1 MYEVTYSVDGILKKV
16 NISANDALQA
26 QSVFTNMYSSGN
38 VQIINIVRKW
48 EKIMEE
54 EIEEKLEKIYTPFVK
69 VKFRDFGI
77 YDVYL
82 NLNPQNMIAIVFKYD
97 AKMTLES
104 NLTNIQNK
112 LDREI
117 VKAFKK
123 ISY

>member
-1 MYEVTYSVDGILKKV
+1 
-16 NISANDALQA
+16 
-26 QSVFTNMYSSGN
+26 
-38 VQIINIVRKW
+38 
-48 EKIMEE
+48 MEE

-82 NLNPQNMIAIVFKYD
+82 NLNPQNIIAIVFKYD

-117 VKAFKK
+117 IKAFKK
-123 ISY
+123 

>member
-1 MYEVTYSVDGILKKV
+1 M
-16 NISANDALQA
+16 
-26 QSVFTNMYSSGN
+26 
-38 VQIINIVRKW
+38 
-48 EKIMEE
+48 
-54 EIEEKLEKIYTPFVK
+54 EEKLEEKLEEIYTVYVK

-77 YDVYL
+77 YDVFLY
-82 NLNPQNMIAIVFKYD
+82 LNPQNMIAIVFKYD

-117 VKAFKK
+117 IKAFKK

>member
-1 MYEVTYSVDGILKKV
+1 
-16 NISANDALQA
+16 
-26 QSVFTNMYSSGN
+26 
-38 VQIINIVRKW
+38 
-48 EKIMEE
+48 MEE

-82 NLNPQNMIAIVFKYD
+82 NLNSQNMIAIVFKYD

-117 VKAFKK
+117 IKAFKK